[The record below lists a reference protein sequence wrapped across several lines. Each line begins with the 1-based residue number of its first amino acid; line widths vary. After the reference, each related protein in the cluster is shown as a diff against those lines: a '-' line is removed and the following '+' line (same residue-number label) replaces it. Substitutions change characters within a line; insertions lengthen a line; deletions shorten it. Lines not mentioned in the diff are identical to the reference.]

1 MTERRR
7 EFGWFGSSMTLIGGI
22 VFLALTYAMYR
33 DDAWQDE
40 MAGYSPVV
48 CMKITGRYRGA
59 GTVKLP
65 DEIYAEY
72 KGKAYKFEL
81 GRKYFR
87 RLMGVDTVAVYFDS
101 SSGRAVLPTSSG
113 RVRHYA
119 FLYVMIAGMGVM
131 LIGVSIDQ
139 FMKLAGDSRAEGIS

>member
-1 MTERRR
+1 MAEGRR

-22 VFLALTYAMYR
+22 VILALTYAMYR

-87 RLMGVDTVAVYFDS
+87 RLMGVDTVAVYFDAP
-101 SSGRAVLPTSSG
+101 SGRAVLPTSG
-113 RVRHYA
+113 LVRHYA

-131 LIGVSIDQ
+131 LICISINQ
-139 FMKLAGDSRAEGIS
+139 FIQLARDARAERIS